1 MKTKII
7 SMVLFF
13 AVALVFG
20 FANIETANAQSV
32 TYPEGCASA
41 LGYSVLTGDTC
52 NGKSSPINNPMP
64 GCTTALGYSV
74 TTGDPCSG
82 SSEVLQYLAGC
93 SSLYGYS
100 TRSGQPCNGTS
111 VATPIP
117 GTVPGLPRTGTSGNA
132 LISVLLLVT
141 SGLVAAFGSAY
152 LARQT
157 KLS

>member
-13 AVALVFG
+13 AVALIFG
-20 FANIETANAQSV
+20 FANMETANAQSV

-41 LGYSVLTGDTC
+41 LGYSVTTGHTC
-52 NGKSSPINNPMP
+52 NGESSPINKPMP

-74 TTGDPCSG
+74 TTSEPCSG
-82 SSEVLQYLAGC
+82 SSVALNYLAGC

-111 VATPIP
+111 VAVPIP
-117 GTVPGLPRTGTSGNA
+117 GTFPNLPRTGTSGNA
-132 LISVLLLVT
+132 LVSVLVLVA
-141 SGLVAAFGSAY
+141 SGLIASFGGVY
-152 LARQT
+152 LARQAKT
-157 KLS
+157 A